1 MNNELSNLTLESI
14 EQAIKESQIDLYGIW
29 IENPYLLRVQLNN
42 AEEIYFGYSQNGD
55 DGFTWELTNNG
66 STIALGAMPNQAD
79 AKEVA
84 KELYSWLSTV
94 PQCSDCTAFVGYEI
108 STTFANGVYV
118 ASAEINCPN
127 CGVSYETQ
135 LDGTEE
141 ELLEDLLEFG
151 TSRLLEQEE
160 ELKEYEVQV
169 NINSFAYIVV
179 LAKDEEHAEEVADSK
194 SWGEWKLDT
203 DFSSADTFQV
213 REMDGE
219 GGYMTTEERAN
230 SRPYTEN
237 KYEEGSE
244 QYCLDVIKAFSIEC
258 ENLGIKECAEVIYTG
273 GGYYLLQVKIADKSR
288 VICANEN
295 GAQFVNAEDAGDYS
309 IFTTGG
315 DPVELAQK
323 IGDVWKLNR
332 QQGSAP
338 EMVGEGFKYLAR
350 TTPKREQNET
360 RKVER

>member
-219 GGYMTTEERAN
+219 GGYMTAEERLN
-230 SRPYTEN
+230 SH
-237 KYEEGSE
+237 K
-244 QYCLDVIKAFSIEC
+244 
-258 ENLGIKECAEVIYTG
+258 
-273 GGYYLLQVKIADKSR
+273 
-288 VICANEN
+288 
-295 GAQFVNAEDAGDYS
+295 
-309 IFTTGG
+309 
-315 DPVELAQK
+315 
-323 IGDVWKLNR
+323 
-332 QQGSAP
+332 
-338 EMVGEGFKYLAR
+338 
-350 TTPKREQNET
+350 
-360 RKVER
+360 